1 MVLPNFDALMQLYK
15 CCPEDLVYLSRIDGV
30 GIKTQGN
37 EEYLEVKKFIRSNE
51 FVVKKYPR
59 LDGLV
64 AHIEKQLR
72 RKTKVLKV
80 K

>member
-37 EEYLEVKKFIRSNE
+37 EEYLEVKKI
-51 FVVKKYPR
+51 Y
-59 LDGLV
+59 
-64 AHIEKQLR
+64 
-72 RKTKVLKV
+72 KV